1 MVKLELK
8 LIKIFIVLIL
18 LITSLQSLTK
28 ADDISEFEIEGI
40 SIGDSL
46 LNHFSDIEI
55 KNFQNYDD
63 LPSDMSFR
71 IIEIFSNE
79 MKMDLYD
86 SVQIYYKPNDKTFKI
101 HGVNG
106 GLFCDTK
113 NNCINQYDQIKKDI
127 SKLFGDSLIS
137 DNFNGKHMDDDTG
150 QSVYEYIVYYHPN
163 GEIAVGYTDWAKHMN
178 YNDNVSIDISTQ
190 EVSNWVKNNYGLD
203 G

>member
-1 MVKLELK
+1 MK
-8 LIKIFIVLIL
+8 VLITL
-18 LITSLQSLTK
+18 FLIIFSFQSLTR
-28 ADDISEFEIEGI
+28 ADDISDYEIEGL

-46 LNHFSDIEI
+46 LNHFNVNEI

-106 GLFCDTK
+106 GLFCDNK
-113 NNCINQYDQIKKDI
+113 KKCISQYDQIKKDI
-127 SKLFGDSLIS
+127 SKLFGDSLKS
-137 DNFNGKHMDDDTG
+137 DNFNGKHQDDDTG
-150 QSVYEYIVYYHPN
+150 KSVFEYVVYYHPN

-178 YNDNVSIDISTQ
+178 YNDNVSIDITTQ
-190 EVSNWVKNNYGLD
+190 EVSNWVKNNYGL
-203 G
+203 GG

>member
-1 MVKLELK
+1 MRIFLTVL
-8 LIKIFIVLIL
+8 IFILNI
-18 LITSLQSLTK
+18 QSWTQ
-28 ADDISEFEIEGI
+28 ADDIKEFEIEGL

-46 LNHFSDIEI
+46 LNHFSIIEI

-86 SVQIYYKPNDKTFKI
+86 SVQIYYKPKDTTFTI

-113 NNCINQYDQIKKDI
+113 SKCVKQYDEIKKDI
-127 SKLFGDSLIS
+127 SKLFKDSLKT

-178 YNDNVSIDISTQ
+178 YNDNVSIDITTQ
-190 EVSNWVKNNYGLD
+190 EVSNWVKNNYGL
-203 G
+203 GG

>member
-1 MVKLELK
+1 MLRIIL
-8 LIKIFIVLIL
+8 IFIIFLN
-18 LITSLQSLTK
+18 LQSWTK
-28 ADDISEFEIEGI
+28 ADDISDFEIEGI

-46 LNHFSDIEI
+46 LNYFNVNDI

-79 MKMDLYD
+79 MEMDLYD

-113 NNCINQYDQIKKDI
+113 NKCINQYDQIKKDI
-127 SKLFGDSLIS
+127 SKLFGDSLKN

-150 QSVYEYIVYYHPN
+150 KSIYEYIVYYHPN

-178 YNDNVSIDISTQ
+178 YNDNVSIDITTQ
-190 EVSNWVKNNYGLD
+190 EVSNWVKNNYGL
-203 G
+203 GN

>member
-1 MVKLELK
+1 MLMRIF
-8 LIKIFIVLIL
+8 LIFVILIF
-18 LITSLQSLTK
+18 SFQSLTR
-28 ADDISEFEIEGI
+28 ADDIKDFQIEGL

-46 LNHFSDIEI
+46 LNHFNVNEI
-55 KNFQNYDD
+55 NNFQNYDD

-79 MKMDLYD
+79 MKMELYD
-86 SVQIYYKPNDKTFKI
+86 SVQIYYKPNDKNFKI

-113 NNCINQYDQIKKDI
+113 NKCINQYDQIKKDI
-127 SKLFGDSLIS
+127 SKLFGDSLKS

-150 QSVYEYIVYYHPN
+150 KSVFEYVVYYLAN

-178 YNDNVSIDISTQ
+178 YNDNVSIDITTQ
-190 EVSNWVKNNYGLD
+190 EVSNWVKNNYGL
-203 G
+203 GG

>member
-1 MVKLELK
+1 MVKRKLK
-8 LIKIFIVLIL
+8 LIKIFIILIL

-46 LNHFSDIEI
+46 LNHFNVNEI

-79 MKMDLYD
+79 MKMELYD
-86 SVQIYYKPNDKTFKI
+86 SVQIYYKPNDKTFRI

-113 NNCINQYDQIKKDI
+113 NKCINQYDQIKKDI
-127 SKLFGDSLIS
+127 SKLFGDSLKS

-150 QSVYEYIVYYHPN
+150 KSVFEYVVYYHAN

-178 YNDNVSIDISTQ
+178 YNDNVSIDITTQ
-190 EVSNWVKNNYGLD
+190 EVSNWVKNNYGL
-203 G
+203 GG

>member
-1 MVKLELK
+1 MKQILFY
-8 LIKIFIVLIL
+8 IFISFFTFSVGA
-18 LITSLQSLTK
+18 K
-28 ADDISEFEIEGI
+28 ADDINDFEIEGL

-46 LNHFSDIEI
+46 LNHFSVIEI

-79 MKMDLYD
+79 MEMNLYD

-113 NNCINQYDQIKKDI
+113 NKCINQYDQIKKDI
-127 SKLFGDSLIS
+127 SKLFGDSLKS

-150 QSVYEYIVYYHPN
+150 KSVFEYVVYYHAN

-178 YNDNVSIDISTQ
+178 YNDNVSIDITTQ
-190 EVSNWVKNNYGLD
+190 EVSNWVKNNYGL
-203 G
+203 GG

>member
-1 MVKLELK
+1 MR
-8 LIKIFIVLIL
+8 IFLTILIL
-18 LITSLQSLTK
+18 IFSLQSLTK
-28 ADDISEFEIEGI
+28 ADDINEFEIEGL

-46 LNHFSDIEI
+46 LNHFSVIEI

-86 SVQIYYKPNDKTFKI
+86 SVQIYYKPNDKAFKI

-106 GLFCDTK
+106 GLFCYTK
-113 NNCINQYDQIKKDI
+113 KKCINQYDEIKKDI
-127 SKLFGDSLIS
+127 SKLFGDTLKS

-150 QSVYEYIVYYHPN
+150 KSIYEYIVYYHPN

-178 YNDNVSIDISTQ
+178 YNDNVSIDITTQ
-190 EVSNWVKNNYGLD
+190 EVSNWVKNNYGL
-203 G
+203 GG

>member
-1 MVKLELK
+1 MRIIIIIITL
-8 LIKIFIVLIL
+8 FIN
-18 LITSLQSLTK
+18 LQSLTK
-28 ADDISEFEIEGI
+28 ADDISDFEIEGL

-46 LNHFSDIEI
+46 LNHFSVMEI

-71 IIEIFSNE
+71 IIEIFANE
-79 MKMDLYD
+79 MKMELYD

-101 HGVNG
+101 QGVNG

-113 NNCINQYDQIKKDI
+113 NMCINKYDEIKKDI
-127 SKLFGDSLIS
+127 SKLFGDTLKS

-150 QSVYEYIVYYHPN
+150 KSIYEYIVYYHPN

-178 YNDNVSIDISTQ
+178 YNDNVSIDITTQ
-190 EVSNWVKNNYGLD
+190 EVSNWVKNNYGLGD
-203 G
+203 

>member
-1 MVKLELK
+1 MR
-8 LIKIFIVLIL
+8 IIIIIITFFIN
-18 LITSLQSLTK
+18 LQSLTK
-28 ADDISEFEIEGI
+28 ADDIRDFEIEGL

-46 LNHFSDIEI
+46 LNHFSVIEI

-113 NNCINQYDQIKKDI
+113 KKCINQYDQIKKDI
-127 SKLFGDSLIS
+127 SKLFGDSLKS

-150 QSVYEYIVYYHPN
+150 KSVFEYVVYYHAN

-178 YNDNVSIDISTQ
+178 YNDNVSIDITTQ
-190 EVSNWVKNNYGLD
+190 EVSNWVKNNYGL
-203 G
+203 GG

>member
-1 MVKLELK
+1 M
-8 LIKIFIVLIL
+8 KIFISILIL
-18 LITSLQSLTK
+18 ILSFQSWTK
-28 ADDISEFEIEGI
+28 ADDIRDFEIEGL

>member
-1 MVKLELK
+1 MVKRKLK
-8 LIKIFIVLIL
+8 LIKIFIILIL

-46 LNHFSDIEI
+46 LNHFNVNEI

-79 MKMDLYD
+79 MKMELYD
-86 SVQIYYKPNDKTFKI
+86 SVQIYYKPNDKTFRI

-113 NNCINQYDQIKKDI
+113 NKCINQYDQIKKDI
-127 SKLFGDSLIS
+127 SKLFGDSLKS
-137 DNFNGKHMDDDTG
+137 DNFNGKHMDDNTG
-150 QSVYEYIVYYHPN
+150 KSVFEYVVYYHAN

-178 YNDNVSIDISTQ
+178 YNDNVSIDITTQ
-190 EVSNWVKNNYGLD
+190 EVSNWVKNNYGL
-203 G
+203 GG

>member
-1 MVKLELK
+1 MRIIL
-8 LIKIFIVLIL
+8 IFIIFLN
-18 LITSLQSLTK
+18 LQSWTK
-28 ADDISEFEIEGI
+28 ADDISDFEIEGI

-46 LNHFSDIEI
+46 LNYFNVNDI

-79 MKMDLYD
+79 MEMNLYD

-113 NNCINQYDQIKKDI
+113 KKCINQYDQIKKDI
-127 SKLFGDSLIS
+127 SKLFGDSLKS

-150 QSVYEYIVYYHPN
+150 KSVFEYVVYYHAN

-178 YNDNVSIDISTQ
+178 YNDNVSIDITTQ
-190 EVSNWVKNNYGLD
+190 EVSNWVKNNYGL
-203 G
+203 GG

>member
-1 MVKLELK
+1 MLRIIL
-8 LIKIFIVLIL
+8 IFIIFLN
-18 LITSLQSLTK
+18 LQSWTK
-28 ADDISEFEIEGI
+28 ADDISDFEIEGI

-46 LNHFSDIEI
+46 LNYFNVNEI

-63 LPSDMSFR
+63 LPSDMTFR

-79 MKMDLYD
+79 MEMDLYD

-113 NNCINQYDQIKKDI
+113 NKCIDQYDQIKKDI
-127 SKLFGDSLIS
+127 SKLFGDSLKS

-150 QSVYEYIVYYHPN
+150 KSILEYVVYYHPN

-178 YNDNVSIDISTQ
+178 YNDNVSIDITTQ
-190 EVSNWVKNNYGLD
+190 EVSNWVKNNYGL
-203 G
+203 GG

>member
-1 MVKLELK
+1 M
-8 LIKIFIVLIL
+8 KIFLSVLIL
-18 LITSLQSLTK
+18 IFSFQSWTK
-28 ADDISEFEIEGI
+28 ADDIRDFEIEGL

-46 LNHFSDIEI
+46 LNHFSVIEI

-113 NNCINQYDQIKKDI
+113 NKCINQYDQIKKDI
-127 SKLFGDSLIS
+127 SKLFGDSLKS

-150 QSVYEYIVYYHPN
+150 KSIFEYVVYYHPN

-178 YNDNVSIDISTQ
+178 YNDNVSIDITTQ
-190 EVSNWVKNNYGLD
+190 EVSNWIKNNYGL
-203 G
+203 GS

>member
-1 MVKLELK
+1 MK
-8 LIKIFIVLIL
+8 VLITL
-18 LITSLQSLTK
+18 FLIIFSFQSLTR
-28 ADDISEFEIEGI
+28 ADDISDYEIEGL

-46 LNHFSDIEI
+46 LNHFNVNEI

-86 SVQIYYKPNDKTFKI
+86 SVQIYYKPNDKTFRI

-113 NNCINQYDQIKKDI
+113 NNCITQYDQIKKDI
-127 SKLFGDSLIS
+127 SKLFGDSLKR
-137 DNFNGKHMDDDTG
+137 DNFNGKHMDDSTG
-150 QSVYEYIVYYHPN
+150 KSIYEYVVYYHAD

-178 YNDNVSIDISTQ
+178 YNDNVSIDITTQ
-190 EVSNWVKNNYGLD
+190 EVSNWVKNNYGL
-203 G
+203 GG

>member
-1 MVKLELK
+1 MR
-8 LIKIFIVLIL
+8 IIIIIITFFIN
-18 LITSLQSLTK
+18 LQSLTK
-28 ADDISEFEIEGI
+28 ADDIRDFEIEGL

-46 LNHFSDIEI
+46 LNHFSVIEI

-113 NNCINQYDQIKKDI
+113 KKCINQYDQIKKDI
-127 SKLFGDSLIS
+127 SKLFGDSLKS
-137 DNFNGKHMDDDTG
+137 DNFNGKHTDDDTG
-150 QSVYEYIVYYHPN
+150 KSIFEYVVYYHPN

-178 YNDNVSIDISTQ
+178 YNDNVSIDITTQ
-190 EVSNWVKNNYGLD
+190 EVSNWVKNNYGL
-203 G
+203 GG

>member
-1 MVKLELK
+1 MRIIIIVITL
-8 LIKIFIVLIL
+8 FIN
-18 LITSLQSLTK
+18 LQSLTK
-28 ADDISEFEIEGI
+28 ADDISDFEIEGL

-46 LNHFSDIEI
+46 LNHFSVIEI
-55 KNFQNYDD
+55 KNFQNYDE

-113 NNCINQYDQIKKDI
+113 NKCINQYDQIKNDI
-127 SKLFGDSLIS
+127 SKLFSDSLKS
-137 DNFNGKHMDDDTG
+137 DNFNGKHIDDDTG
-150 QSVYEYIVYYHPN
+150 KSIFEYVVYYHPH

-178 YNDNVSIDISTQ
+178 YNDNVSIDITTQ
-190 EVSNWVKNNYGLD
+190 EVSNWVKNNYGL
-203 G
+203 GG

>member
-1 MVKLELK
+1 MR
-8 LIKIFIVLIL
+8 IIIIIITFFIN
-18 LITSLQSLTK
+18 LQSLTK
-28 ADDISEFEIEGI
+28 ADDIRDFEIEGL

-46 LNHFSDIEI
+46 LNHFSVIEI

-79 MKMDLYD
+79 MKMELYD

-113 NNCINQYDQIKKDI
+113 NKCINQYDQIKKDI
-127 SKLFGDSLIS
+127 SKLFGDSLKS
-137 DNFNGKHMDDDTG
+137 DSFDGKHMDDDTG
-150 QSVYEYIVYYHPN
+150 KSIYEYIVYYHPN

-178 YNDNVSIDISTQ
+178 YNDNVSIDITTQ
-190 EVSNWVKNNYGLD
+190 EVSNWVKNNYGL
-203 G
+203 GG

>member
-1 MVKLELK
+1 MRIIIIIITL
-8 LIKIFIVLIL
+8 FIN
-18 LITSLQSLTK
+18 LQSLTK
-28 ADDISEFEIEGI
+28 ADDISDFEIEGL

-46 LNHFSDIEI
+46 LNHFSVMEI

-71 IIEIFSNE
+71 IIEIFANE
-79 MKMDLYD
+79 MKMELYD

-101 HGVNG
+101 QGVNG

-113 NNCINQYDQIKKDI
+113 NMCINKYDEIKKDI
-127 SKLFGDSLIS
+127 SKLFGDTLKS
-137 DNFNGKHMDDDTG
+137 DNFNGKHMDDSTG

-190 EVSNWVKNNYGLD
+190 EVSNWVKNNYGLGD
-203 G
+203 

>member
-1 MVKLELK
+1 MRIF
-8 LIKIFIVLIL
+8 LIVFIIIF
-18 LITSLQSLTK
+18 SLQSSTK
-28 ADDISEFEIEGI
+28 ADDISDFEIEGI

-46 LNHFSDIEI
+46 LNYFNVNEI

-79 MKMDLYD
+79 MEMDLYD

-113 NNCINQYDQIKKDI
+113 NKCINQYDQIKKDI
-127 SKLFGDSLIS
+127 SKLFGDSLKS
-137 DNFNGKHMDDDTG
+137 DNFNGKHIDDDTG
-150 QSVYEYIVYYHPN
+150 KSVFEYVVYYHAN

-178 YNDNVSIDISTQ
+178 YNDNVSIDITTQ
-190 EVSNWVKNNYGLD
+190 EVSNWVKNNYGL
-203 G
+203 GG

>member
-1 MVKLELK
+1 MRIIIIIITL
-8 LIKIFIVLIL
+8 FIN
-18 LITSLQSLTK
+18 LQSLTK
-28 ADDISEFEIEGI
+28 ADDISDFEIEGL

-46 LNHFSDIEI
+46 LNHFSVMEI

-71 IIEIFSNE
+71 IIEIFANE
-79 MKMDLYD
+79 MKMELYD

-101 HGVNG
+101 QGVNG

-113 NNCINQYDQIKKDI
+113 NMCINKYDEIKKDI
-127 SKLFGDSLIS
+127 SKLFGDTLKS

-150 QSVYEYIVYYHPN
+150 KSIYEYIVYYHPN

>member
-1 MVKLELK
+1 MK
-8 LIKIFIVLIL
+8 VLIYL
-18 LITSLQSLTK
+18 FIIIISFQSLTR
-28 ADDISEFEIEGI
+28 ADDISDFEIEGL

-46 LNHFSDIEI
+46 LNHFSVIEI

-86 SVQIYYKPNDKTFKI
+86 SVQIYYKPNDKTFRI

-113 NNCINQYDQIKKDI
+113 NNCITQYDQIKKDI
-127 SKLFGDSLIS
+127 SKLFGDSLKR

-150 QSVYEYIVYYHPN
+150 KSIFEYIVYYHPN

-178 YNDNVSIDISTQ
+178 YNDNVSIDITTQ
-190 EVSNWVKNNYGLD
+190 EVSNWVKNNYGL
-203 G
+203 GN

>member
-1 MVKLELK
+1 MRG
-8 LIKIFIVLIL
+8 FIAILVLIL
-18 LITSLQSLTK
+18 GLQSFTK
-28 ADDISEFEIEGI
+28 ADDISDFEIEGL
-40 SIGDSL
+40 SIEDSL
-46 LNHFSDIEI
+46 LNHFSVSEI

-71 IIEIFSNE
+71 IIEIYSNQ

-86 SVQIYYKPNDKTFKI
+86 TVQIYYKPNDKAFKI

-113 NNCINQYDQIKKDI
+113 KKCINQYDEIKKDI
-127 SKLFGDSLIS
+127 SKLFGDTLKS

-178 YNDNVSIDISTQ
+178 YNDNVSIDITTQ
-190 EVSNWVKNNYGLD
+190 EVSNWVKNNYGL
-203 G
+203 GG

>member
-1 MVKLELK
+1 MKGLL
-8 LIKIFIVLIL
+8 LIL
-18 LITSLQSLTK
+18 ILTINFQSWTK
-28 ADDISEFEIEGI
+28 ADDISDYEIEGL

-113 NNCINQYDQIKKDI
+113 KKCINQYDQIKKDI
-127 SKLFGDSLIS
+127 SKLFGDSLKS

-150 QSVYEYIVYYHPN
+150 KSVFEYVVYYHAN

-178 YNDNVSIDISTQ
+178 YNDNVSIDITTQ
-190 EVSNWVKNNYGLD
+190 EVSNWVKNNYGL
-203 G
+203 GG